1 MDVESP
7 KYFKE
12 NVRNSCRDAKLRAIV
27 KKATTHSLL
36 KRQEVVDE
44 VDNWE
49 GLRQQGYEIRKE
61 AVNNL
66 ERYLS
71 EFQKSAEKNSIR
83 IFHAK
88 NAKDAKDFV
97 IKILKDE
104 NAKLVVKSKS
114 MVTEELHLNDAILQN
129 GIEAVETDLGEYIVQ
144 LAGETP
150 SHITAPAL
158 HKSREEIGKL
168 FSEKLGLKY
177 TSDPAELTQYA
188 RTFLRKKFLKADVG
202 ISGANFLVAETGTIV
217 LVENEGNARLS
228 TTLPKI
234 HIVVTGIEKVVP
246 TLQDAAVLLKLLPRS
261 ATGQKATSYVSFI
274 NSTRRPGELD
284 GPEKIYVVLL
294 DNGRKE
300 IQGKP
305 EAIESLY
312 CIKCGA
318 CMNVCPVY
326 QTVSGHAYGSV
337 YPGPIGSILTPMMN
351 SLKEAKDLPF
361 GSSLCGACS
370 EICPVKINIHH
381 TLLWLRSQSVKRGF
395 TPKVEK
401 VIFYLWRL
409 LMLNPKLYFLA
420 SKAGRFMQPL
430 FMEDKAQRK
439 VAMRS
444 VKNELPKFAE
454 KSFREIW
461 REGLDAKSDRSKVES
476 PVSKVYRNG
485 NL

>member
-188 RTFLRKKFLKADVG
+188 RTFLRKKFFKADVG

-337 YPGPIGSILTPMMN
+337 YPT
-351 SLKEAKDLPF
+351 
-361 GSSLCGACS
+361 
-370 EICPVKINIHH
+370 
-381 TLLWLRSQSVKRGF
+381 
-395 TPKVEK
+395 
-401 VIFYLWRL
+401 
-409 LMLNPKLYFLA
+409 
-420 SKAGRFMQPL
+420 
-430 FMEDKAQRK
+430 
-439 VAMRS
+439 
-444 VKNELPKFAE
+444 
-454 KSFREIW
+454 
-461 REGLDAKSDRSKVES
+461 DRIDSHSNDEFS
-476 PVSKVYRNG
+476 
-485 NL
+485 